1 MVKPSSEHASLLQAE
16 CTMENRAVDIALQF
30 VNRINRHDV
39 GGLSALM
46 SEDHCFIDG
55 LGQAVHGRERME
67 KGWLSYFGWFPDY
80 LIKVDEIL
88 SNGNVVALF
97 GTAEGTFLV
106 NGKLLAENH
115 WKIPAAWKAV
125 IRGEQVSEWRV
136 YADNE
141 PVWKVL
147 GVKRY

>member
-1 MVKPSSEHASLLQAE
+1 MS
-16 CTMENRAVDIALQF
+16 TMENRAVAVALEF

-39 GGLSALM
+39 GGLAAIM
-46 SEDHCFIDG
+46 SEDHRFIDS
-55 LGQAVHGRERME
+55 LGQAVDGRERME
-67 KGWLSYFGWFPDY
+67 KGWLTYFDWFPDY
-80 LIKVDEIL
+80 RIKVDEIL

-97 GTAEGTFLV
+97 GTAEGTFAV
-106 NGKLLAENH
+106 NGKLVAENH

-125 IRGEQVSEWRV
+125 IRGEQVSEWSV

-141 PVWKVL
+141 PVWKVM

>member
-1 MVKPSSEHASLLQAE
+1 
-16 CTMENRAVDIALQF
+16 MENRAVDVALEF

-39 GGLSALM
+39 GGLAAIM
-46 SEDHCFIDG
+46 SEDHRFIDG
-55 LGQAVHGRERME
+55 LGQAVDGRERME
-67 KGWLSYFGWFPDY
+67 KGWLGYFSWFPDY
-80 LIKVDEIL
+80 RIKVDDIL

-97 GTAEGTFLV
+97 GTAEGTFSV
-106 NGKLLAENH
+106 NGKLAAENH

-125 IRGEQVSEWRV
+125 IRGEQVSEWSV

-141 PVWKVL
+141 PVWKVM

>member
-1 MVKPSSEHASLLQAE
+1 MS
-16 CTMENRAVDIALQF
+16 TMENRAVAVTLEF

-39 GGLSALM
+39 GGLATIM
-46 SEDHCFIDG
+46 SEDHRFIDS
-55 LGQAVHGRERME
+55 LGQAVAGRERME
-67 KGWLSYFGWFPDY
+67 KGWLGYFSWFPDY
-80 LIKVDEIL
+80 RIKVDEIL

-97 GTAEGTFLV
+97 GTAEGTFSV
-106 NGKLLAENH
+106 NGKLVAENH

-125 IRGEQVSEWRV
+125 IRGEKVSEWSV

-141 PVWKVL
+141 PVWKVM

>member
-1 MVKPSSEHASLLQAE
+1 MSTV
-16 CTMENRAVDIALQF
+16 ENRAVAVALEI

-39 GGLSALM
+39 GGLAAIM
-46 SEDHCFIDG
+46 SEDHRFIDS
-55 LGQAVHGRERME
+55 LGQAVDGRERME
-67 KGWLSYFGWFPDY
+67 KGWLTYFDWFPDY
-80 LIKVDEIL
+80 RIKVDEIL

-125 IRGEQVSEWRV
+125 IRGEQVSEWSV

-141 PVWKVL
+141 PVWKVM

>member
-1 MVKPSSEHASLLQAE
+1 MLFIVAGE
-16 CTMENRAVDIALQF
+16 CTMENSAVAVALEF
-30 VNRINRHDV
+30 INRINRHDV
-39 GGLSALM
+39 GGLAALM
-46 SEDHCFIDG
+46 SEDHCFVDA
-55 LGQAVHGRERME
+55 LGQVVDGRERME

-80 LIKVDEIL
+80 LIMVDEVL
-88 SNGNVVALF
+88 SNRNVVALF

-125 IRGEQVSEWRV
+125 MRGELVREWSV

-141 PVWKVL
+141 PVWKVM

>member
-1 MVKPSSEHASLLQAE
+1 
-16 CTMENRAVDIALQF
+16 MENSAVDVVLEF

-39 GGLSALM
+39 SGLVALM
-46 SEDHCFIDG
+46 TEDHTFVDG
-55 LGQAVHGRERME
+55 LGQAVHGRQRME

-88 SNGNVVALF
+88 SQGNVVGLF

-106 NGKLLAENH
+106 NGKLLEENH

-125 IRGEQVSEWRV
+125 LRGERVSEWCV

-141 PVWKVL
+141 PVWKVM

>member
-1 MVKPSSEHASLLQAE
+1 
-16 CTMENRAVDIALQF
+16 MENRAVAVALEF

-39 GGLSALM
+39 GGLAALM
-46 SEDHCFIDG
+46 SEDHRFIDG
-55 LGQAVHGRERME
+55 LGQAVDGRERME
-67 KGWLSYFGWFPDY
+67 KGWLSYFTWFPDY

-88 SNGNVVALF
+88 GKGNVVALF

-106 NGKLLAENH
+106 NGKLLPENH

-125 IRGEQVSEWRV
+125 MRGEQVSQWSV

-141 PVWKVL
+141 PVWKVM

>member
-1 MVKPSSEHASLLQAE
+1 MS
-16 CTMENRAVDIALQF
+16 TMENRAVAVALEF

-39 GGLSALM
+39 GGLAAIM
-46 SEDHCFIDG
+46 SEDHRFIDG
-55 LGQAVHGRERME
+55 LGQAVEGRERME
-67 KGWLSYFGWFPDY
+67 KGWLGYFSWFPDY
-80 LIKVDEIL
+80 RIKVDDIL

-97 GTAEGTFLV
+97 GTAEGTFSV
-106 NGKLLAENH
+106 NGKLAAENH

-125 IRGEQVSEWRV
+125 IRGEQVSEWSV

-141 PVWKVL
+141 PVWKVM

>member
-1 MVKPSSEHASLLQAE
+1 MS
-16 CTMENRAVDIALQF
+16 TMENRAVAVALEF

-39 GGLSALM
+39 GGLAAIM
-46 SEDHCFIDG
+46 SEDHRFIDS
-55 LGQAVHGRERME
+55 LGQAVDGRERME
-67 KGWLSYFGWFPDY
+67 KGWLTYFGWFPDY
-80 LIKVDEIL
+80 RIKVDEIL

-97 GTAEGTFLV
+97 GTAEGTCAV
-106 NGKLLAENH
+106 NGKLVAENH

-125 IRGEQVSEWRV
+125 IRGEQVSEWSV

-141 PVWKVL
+141 PVWKVM

>member
-1 MVKPSSEHASLLQAE
+1 
-16 CTMENRAVDIALQF
+16 MENRAVDVALEF

-39 GGLSALM
+39 GGLAAIM
-46 SEDHCFIDG
+46 SEDHHFIDG
-55 LGQAVHGRERME
+55 LGQAVDGRERME
-67 KGWLSYFGWFPDY
+67 KGWLGYFSWFPDY
-80 LIKVDEIL
+80 RIKVDDIL

-97 GTAEGTFLV
+97 GTAEGTFSV
-106 NGKLLAENH
+106 NGKLAAENH

-125 IRGEQVSEWRV
+125 IRGEQVSEWSV

-141 PVWKVL
+141 PVWKVM